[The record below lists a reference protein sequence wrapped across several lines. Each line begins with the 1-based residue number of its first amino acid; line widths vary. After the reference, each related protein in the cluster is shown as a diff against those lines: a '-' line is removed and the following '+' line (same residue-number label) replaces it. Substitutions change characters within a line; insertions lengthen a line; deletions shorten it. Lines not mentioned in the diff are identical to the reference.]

1 MTDITGTYKLSAGA
15 GSTLPLSIISVS
27 AAGQLDG
34 TLEGNL
40 IAGQYDSTTNSMAFD
55 VELIPGDPYLFA
67 TYYLGYAIG
76 PPDGHASALA
86 GTYNELT
93 ITVRPP
99 GFKRVSGGW
108 FAVSTPESGK

>member
-1 MTDITGTYKLSAGA
+1 MTDIATGIYDLTFGA
-15 GSTLPLSIISVS
+15 GGTLVLSITSVS

-34 TLEGNL
+34 ALEGNV
-40 IAGQYDSTTNSMAFD
+40 IAGQYDSTTNSIAFD

-67 TYYLGYAIG
+67 TYYQGYAIG
-76 PPDGHASALA
+76 PPDGNASFLA

-108 FAVSTPESGK
+108 FAVYHPA